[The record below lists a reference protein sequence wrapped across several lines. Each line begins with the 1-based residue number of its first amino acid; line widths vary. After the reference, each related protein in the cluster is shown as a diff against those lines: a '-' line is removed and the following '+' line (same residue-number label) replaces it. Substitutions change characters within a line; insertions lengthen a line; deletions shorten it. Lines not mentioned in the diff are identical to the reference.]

1 VQRTE
6 FTFRSLQEA
15 APGPKWGEVFA
26 GLWPGY
32 RRWFLR
38 QGDAARPTYAESARM
53 LRRHMPEIV
62 PIWTSLVEIAGGGDT
77 AARMLALVDP
87 PPYLTG
93 CSQGV
98 WHGATGA
105 EDPLLVRNYDYDPA
119 RLEGI
124 VWHTTWAGRRV
135 MGMGDCLWGL
145 LDGVNE
151 DGLAVS
157 LAFGGRPVIGRG
169 FGVSLVVRYLLETCS
184 TVAEARGVLARLPYQ
199 LAHTL
204 TMADAGGAVATAH
217 LSPDRGVRFS
227 TAPAATN
234 HQGPVEWTEHAAATR
249 TLEREACIL
258 RTLADPST
266 TASSFIQSFLAPPLR
281 NTAYSRGF
289 GTLYTAAYRP
299 AAGVAEYVWPGS
311 VWRQSLDVFRE
322 ETHGETLVEAH
333 VA

>member
-1 VQRTE
+1 MQQTE
-6 FTFRSLQEA
+6 FTFRALREG
-15 APGPKWGEVFA
+15 APGARFAGVFA
-26 GLWPGY
+26 ELWPGY
-32 RRWFLR
+32 RHWFLR
-38 QGDAARPTYAESARM
+38 QGDAARPSYAESARM
-53 LRRHMPEIV
+53 LRRHMPEIFPV
-62 PIWTSLVEIAGGGDT
+62 WERLVELAGGGDT

-87 PPYLTG
+87 PPYLSG

-98 WHGATGA
+98 WPGAPGG
-105 EDPLLVRNYDYDPA
+105 EGPVLVRNYDYAPS

-135 MGMGDCLWGL
+135 MGMSDCLWGL

-157 LAFGGRPVIGRG
+157 LAFGGRPVLGHG
-169 FGVSLVVRYLLETCS
+169 FGVSLVVRYLLETCT
-184 TVAEARGVLARLPYQ
+184 TVTQARGVLARLPYQ

-217 LSPDRGVRFS
+217 LSPDRGVRFT

-234 HQGPVEWTEHAAATR
+234 HQGTVEWTEHAAVTR

-258 RTLADPST
+258 HMLEDPST
-266 TASSFIQSFLAPPLR
+266 TAPSFIQAFLAPPLR
-281 NTAYSRGF
+281 STAYSRGF

-299 AAGVAEYVWPGS
+299 GAGAVEYVWPGS
-311 VWRQSLDVFRE
+311 VWRQSLDMFRE
-322 ETHGETLVEAH
+322 ETHVETLVEAH